1 MKCLGNDAKFIPG
14 IKTEDGG
21 FTPGQ
26 VVTTP
31 RGEEFVCGQIVETA
45 TGTKVANRKIMEKS
59 SEEFKKYF
67 ILLVRSGSSN
77 HIEIRRNEICSWRH
91 TKW

>member
-1 MKCLGNDAKFIPG
+1 MKYLGTETKFIPG

-45 TGTKVANRKIMEKS
+45 TGTKVEMRCEKF
-59 SEEFKKYF
+59 EGKKST
-67 ILLVRSGSSN
+67 I
-77 HIEIRRNEICSWRH
+77 
-91 TKW
+91 